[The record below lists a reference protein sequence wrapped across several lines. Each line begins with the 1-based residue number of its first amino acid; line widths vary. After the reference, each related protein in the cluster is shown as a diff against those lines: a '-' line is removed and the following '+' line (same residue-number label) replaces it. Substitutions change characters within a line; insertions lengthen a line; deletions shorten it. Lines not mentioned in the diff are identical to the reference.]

1 MSLRGTIER
10 INGSLVVARFE
21 AEPRIGDLVGVGRLG
36 LMGEIVRLSG
46 EEAFIQ
52 CYESTSGLKP
62 GEPVIDTGMPLVAEL
77 GPGIMGTILD
87 GVERSETK
95 LWELTGPFITRG
107 ARINPLDRSRNWSFE
122 PTVKQGDRVTGGDI
136 LGTVQET
143 ESFQH
148 RILLPPGLEGTV
160 EQIERGDFTV
170 EEPIGILRT
179 STGRVELGLMHAWPV
194 RRPRPFKE
202 RLPLSIPLV
211 TGQRV
216 IDTFFPVAKGG
227 TASIPGGFGTGKCVS
242 PETPIILSDGRILEI
257 GRVFDEHPS
266 GQLMVDG
273 EECVFLSKEPIGVVS
288 LANPHME
295 CTRSPLIYSGRS
307 DRMVEVKTR
316 SGRRAKVTPEHR
328 LLVFSPSCEVKEIP
342 ADHLERGMFLVAPR
356 RIKLEGKRIRLSP
369 YRIFGDSSRAA
380 GDNIRGQVLS
390 CVERLKADRTL
401 RELSSLMG
409 VSYSALMNY
418 YLGRTCPTLGFLKRL
433 GDMAGV
439 EIEVERVK
447 TGSSS
452 KPLKVPPSLDE
463 RLAEFL
469 GLLLSDGMIKGER
482 AVILFN
488 NDDKILERFAYLAEE
503 LFGLKAVLGK
513 ERTVGHCA
521 IYSTPLVRFL
531 RWLGV
536 PRVKKAGT
544 FRVPDI
550 ISMSDDAILSAF
562 LNGYMAGDCSF
573 RDYTIEIGISSRM
586 MWISLS
592 YILSRLGILYRLYG
606 EGGDYYKIYIEGKE
620 EFQKLLSILPKEF
633 EYSHIEKIRD
643 YIERTKRSYNSKDI
657 VPIDPSL
664 LKQLINKLGIRRRDF
679 EENGIFIS
687 NYIDLDERLSSST
700 FLRIADLMRKF
711 CIKSDDEDVKRL
723 LKISEMLQDVY
734 LDEVV
739 EVKDMSYG
747 GRVYDLTIPEYQNF
761 VGGEGPLFLHN
772 TVMLQQISKWADADV
787 IILIGCG
794 ERGNEMADVVAHFP
808 ELTDPRSG
816 RRLIERTVIVAN
828 VSNMPVSAREASV
841 YLGITLGE
849 YYRDMGYDVAV
860 MADSTSRWA
869 EALRDISGRLEEIPA
884 ESGYPAYLSDRI
896 AEIYERAGRVVT
908 LGSGQ
913 RVGSLTL
920 LGAVSPPGGD
930 FSEPVTTHTLRYVG
944 TFWALDQELAFRRH
958 FPAINWLRSFSKYLE
973 VASQWWSKYERNWDQ
988 IRAVALGLL
997 EEAAEI
1003 EETARIIGEK
1013 ALPDE
1018 QRLVLL
1024 VAEMLREGFLVQSAF
1039 HEVDKFCEPEKQAAL
1054 LKSIVDFY
1062 NLAEPLIRHGIPI
1075 EKVRELDIVP
1085 ELMRLKERE
1094 GIKPIEEARVEMK
1107 RQIDGLAKEY
1117 EVAP

>member
-10 INGSLVVARFE
+10 INGSLVVSRFE
-21 AEPRIGDLVGVGRLG
+21 AEPRIGDLVEVGNLG

-62 GEPVIDTGMPLVAEL
+62 GEPVIDTGKPLVAEL

-107 ARINPLDRSRNWSFE
+107 ARIPPLDRGKRWSFE
-122 PTVKQGDRVTGGDI
+122 PTVKRGDKVTGGDI

-148 RILLPPGLEGTV
+148 RILLPPGLEGT
-160 EQIERGDFTV
+160 IEEIMGGDFTV

-179 STGRVELGLMHAWPV
+179 ATGPVELRLMQTWPV
-194 RRPRPFKE
+194 RQPRPFKE
-202 RLPLSIPLV
+202 RLPLSIPLI

-242 PETPIILSDGRILEI
+242 PETPIILSDGRIVEM

-266 GQLMVDG
+266 GQLMVRG
-273 EECVFLSKEPIGVVS
+273 EECVFLCKEPIGVMS
-288 LANPHME
+288 LTNPGVE
-295 CTRSPLIYSGRS
+295 PTQSPLIYSGRS
-307 DRMVEVKTR
+307 PSMVEVKTG
-316 SGRRAKVTPEHR
+316 SGRRVKVTPEHR
-328 LLVFSPSCEVKEIP
+328 LFVLTPSCELREVP
-342 ADHLERGMFLVAPR
+342 AAYLERGMFLAAPR
-356 RIKLEGKRIRLSP
+356 RIRLEGKRIKLQP
-369 YRIFGDSSRAA
+369 YRVFGDSSRAV
-380 GDNIRGQVLS
+380 GESVKSQLIS
-390 CVERLKADRTL
+390 CIERLKAGRTL
-401 RELSSLMG
+401 REISKLVG
-409 VSYSALMNY
+409 VSYTTLMDY
-418 YLGRTCPTLGFLKRL
+418 YHGRTYPTLAFLKRL

-439 EIEVERVK
+439 EIEVEGVK
-447 TGSSS
+447 TGANGT
-452 KPLKVPPSLDE
+452 PIKVPPSVDE
-463 RLAEFL
+463 RLAEL
-469 GLLLSDGMIKGER
+469 MGLLLSDGMIKGER
-482 AVILFN
+482 TVILYN
-488 NDDKILERFAYLAEE
+488 NDDKILSRFAHLVEE
-503 LFGLKAVLGK
+503 LFGLRPALGRGRK
-513 ERTVGHCA
+513 VKHLA
-521 IYSTPLVRFL
+521 IHSTALVKL
-531 RWLGV
+531 LSWLGIPKV
-536 PRVKKAGT
+536 RKART
-544 FRVPDI
+544 CRVPDI
-550 ISMSDDAILSAF
+550 ISMSDDKILASF
-562 LNGYMAGDCSF
+562 LNGYMAGDCSVQGQ
-573 RDYTIEIGISSRM
+573 TIEVGTSSRM
-586 MWISLS
+586 MRVSLS
-592 YILSRLGILYRLYG
+592 YILSRLGILYRLYDEG
-606 EGGDYYKIYIEGKE
+606 EDNYKIIIEGKDE
-620 EFQKLLSILPKEF
+620 LEKLLTVLRAEF
-633 EYSHIEKIRD
+633 EYPYIDKIRN
-643 YIERTKRSYNSKDI
+643 YVERMERTYNSKDI
-657 VPIDPSL
+657 VPIDPSI
-664 LKQLINKLGIRRRDF
+664 LKKLIEKLGIRRTDL
-679 EENGIFIS
+679 EENGIS
-687 NYIDLDERLSSST
+687 NYIDLNERINSST
-700 FLRIADLMRKF
+700 FIRIVDIMRKF
-711 CIKSDDEDVKRL
+711 DVKMDDEDMKRL
-723 LKISEMLQDVY
+723 MKISEMLKDVY
-734 LDEVV
+734 FDEVA
-739 EVKDMSYG
+739 EVNHIKGES
-747 GRVYDLTIPEYQNF
+747 RVYDLTIPDYQNF
-761 VGGEGPLFLHN
+761 IGGEGPLFLHN

-828 VSNMPVSAREASV
+828 VSNMPVSAREASI

-973 VASQWWSKYERNWDQ
+973 VASGWWSKYERNWDQ
-988 IRAVALGLL
+988 VRAVALGLL

-1039 HEVDKFCEPEKQAAL
+1039 HEVDKYCEPEKQASL
-1054 LKSIVDFY
+1054 LKIIVDFY
-1062 NLAEPLIRHGIPI
+1062 NLAEPLIRHGVPI
-1075 EKVRELDIVP
+1075 EKVRELEIVP
-1085 ELMRLKERE
+1085 EIMRLKERE
-1094 GIKPIEEARVEMK
+1094 GIKPIEEARTVMK
-1107 RQIDGLAKEY
+1107 SQIEKLARDY
-1117 EVAP
+1117 EVTTR